1 MEQENKRMDLV
12 GRLKRIDCE
21 RKEVSLL
28 MNIQMDSLTLKIIDY
43 LWNDAKVMDNLLGFN
58 IHRLVRNF
66 MYKEFQKVSPTF
78 SIQ

>member
-28 MNIQMDSLTLKIIDY
+28 MNIQMDSLTLKLMDY
-43 LWNDAKVMDNLLGFN
+43 LWNDAKIMNNLLGLN
-58 IHRLVRNF
+58 IHRL
-66 MYKEFQKVSPTF
+66 
-78 SIQ
+78 

>member
-28 MNIQMDSLTLKIIDY
+28 MNIQMDSLTLKLMDY
-43 LWNDAKVMDNLLGFN
+43 LWNDAKIMNNLLGLN
-58 IHRLVRNF
+58 IHKL
-66 MYKEFQKVSPTF
+66 
-78 SIQ
+78 